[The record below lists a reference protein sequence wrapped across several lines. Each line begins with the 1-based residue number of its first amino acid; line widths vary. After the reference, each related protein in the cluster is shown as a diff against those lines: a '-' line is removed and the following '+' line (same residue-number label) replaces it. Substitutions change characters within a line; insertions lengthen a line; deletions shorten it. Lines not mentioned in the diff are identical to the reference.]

1 MHDALAAVG
10 LETVREALRARNV
23 PPLCYDQSARGQGR
37 MMDRFQDIPGYEMI
51 SELGEGGMATV
62 FLAIQHSLDRKV
74 AIKVMRRELRKST
87 GPMPEFERRFLLEGR
102 TLAKL
107 PHRNIVAVFDIV
119 TREDIAYISMELL
132 EGGTLAERMLGGLS
146 LGEAIGVVVQLA
158 NGLEYAHR
166 NGVIHRDLKP
176 SNVMFR
182 DASTPVLTDFGIA
195 KQSDVLASRITQTGL
210 VLGTPTYMSPEQASG
225 REIDGR
231 ADQYALGILFYEM
244 LTGSPPFTGEN
255 PMAVLMGH
263 ALQPPP
269 PLPDDLKPLQ
279 PIFDRMLAKE
289 PSERFA
295 NLQDF
300 VKALRGLVVGNDAL
314 VKQLGA
320 ITAAST
326 SERLRALGFSGEYT
340 GGDSGFALDLLR
352 MPQTDPSIQRPNTSS
367 MFVQVMQR
375 PRLLAIIAA
384 GLGALI
390 LGIVLWAALAPRTLS
405 QDDQYLVRTLL
416 READRLVDSG
426 DLLAPPGANAFEDLQ
441 KVLQKD
447 PANKQGLALLERI
460 AALLRADAENSM
472 ASGDFDAASEKANQA
487 LLVVPDDKDVQALVK
502 RIAAEKEQR
511 LVAAQVDEL
520 LKRADDAEKRDQRSG
535 PDGAYVLLRTALSL
549 APLNKQVQSRLKTI
563 TDAEFS
569 RVRELVRA
577 GKTDAAEQAL
587 GTLQSEFST
596 DPAFAELS
604 QEVTRARDARARIAR
619 IGELLGKAASALSA
633 NRISEPAGDNAFEW
647 FEQARQVDADSSS
660 VADFKDKLA
669 ARILSDAI
677 SAQSKGD
684 IETALDRAELALR
697 VDANLAAAAAIRD
710 SAQQSLG
717 SQRAAIASQLN
728 LARSAIASGR
738 LLPPAN
744 DNARDVLNALLE
756 IDPANPDAL
765 KLREALPRVVADA
778 LRGASERGELDI
790 ALPLANAAA
799 AAFPEDTR
807 ISERI
812 GEVRKLESERNA
824 EAERQAGEQRLAE
837 LLQQRPLVGKDARSA
852 VEAIAALR
860 AAGSKQV
867 GRYEKQLAD
876 TLANDMRNAPTL
888 DAGNASLEA
897 IRTAA
902 KALDSRTLG
911 ALESSAQTRI
921 EILKKQR
928 EVELASQTGSLVI
941 NALPW
946 GTVDQVLDAARK
958 PVPLPAERTTPLTLT
973 LPEGS
978 YYVTLSH
985 PSSGKTVS
993 AFARVS
999 AGKSSQ
1005 TSGSFPTLSADEYL
1019 KNAAL

>member
-1 MHDALAAVG
+1 
-10 LETVREALRARNV
+10 
-23 PPLCYDQSARGQGR
+23 
-37 MMDRFQDIPGYEMI
+37 MDRFQDIPGYEMI

-74 AIKVMRRELRKST
+74 AIKVMRRELRVSS

-107 PHRNIVAVFDIV
+107 PHRNIVAVYDIV

-182 DASTPVLTDFGIA
+182 DPTTPVLTDFGIA

-225 REIDGR
+225 RDIDGR

-289 PSERFA
+289 PNDRFT

-320 ITAAST
+320 ITTAST

-352 MPQTDPSIQRPNTSS
+352 MPQTDPSIQPHNTSS
-367 MFVQVMQR
+367 MFIRVMQR
-375 PRLLAIIAA
+375 PRLMAIVAA

-390 LGIVLWAALAPRTLS
+390 LGLVLWAALAPRTLS

-416 READRLVDSG
+416 READRMVAGG

-441 KVLQKD
+441 KILQKD
-447 PANKQGLALLERI
+447 PGNEQALELMARI
-460 AALLRADAENSM
+460 ADLLRADAEKSL

-487 LLVVPDDKDVQALVK
+487 LLVVPEDPDVQALVK

-511 LVAAQVDEL
+511 LVAAQVNDL
-520 LKRADDAEKRDQRSG
+520 LKKADVAEKRNQRSG
-535 PDGAYVLLRTALSL
+535 PDGAYALLRMALSL
-549 APLNKQVQSRLKTI
+549 SPLNKQVQGRLKTI
-563 TDAEFS
+563 TDAEFA
-569 RVRELVRA
+569 RVRDLLQSGE
-577 GKTDAAEQAL
+577 TDAAQQAL
-587 GTLQSEFST
+587 GGLQAEFGS
-596 DPAFAELS
+596 DPAFARLS
-604 QEVTRARDARARIAR
+604 QEVTMAGQARAREVR
-619 IGELLGKAASALSA
+619 IEKLLDDASTALAA
-633 NRISEPAGDNAFEW
+633 NQISEPAGNNAFEW
-647 FEQARQVDADSSS
+647 FEQARQVDAESDS
-660 VADFKDKLA
+660 VASFKEKLS
-669 ARILSDAI
+669 ARILADAI
-677 SAQSKGD
+677 AAQSRND

-697 VDANLAAAAAIRD
+697 VDPKLSEAAEIRD
-710 SAQQSLG
+710 RAQQSLG

-738 LLPPAN
+738 LLPPTA
-744 DNARDVLNALLE
+744 DNARDVLDALLKN
-756 IDPANPDAL
+756 DPANPDAL
-765 KLREALPRVVADA
+765 KLREALPRVIADA
-778 LRGASERGELDI
+778 LRGASERGELEV
-790 ALPLANAAA
+790 ALPLADAAA
-799 AAFPEDTR
+799 TAYPDDSRITDQIAA
-807 ISERI
+807 
-812 GEVRKLESERNA
+812 VRKLESERKTQA
-824 EAERQAGEQRLAE
+824 DLRAGEKRLAD
-837 LLQQRPLVGKDARSA
+837 LLQQRPLVGKDAKA
-852 VEAIAALR
+852 TVEAILALR
-860 AAGSKQV
+860 ALDSDQV
-867 GRYEKQLAD
+867 ARYEKQLAD
-876 TLANDMRNAPTL
+876 IFANDMSNASDL
-888 DAGNASLEA
+888 VAGNASLEA
-897 IRTAA
+897 IRMAA
-902 KALDSRTLG
+902 SALDNR
-911 ALESSAQTRI
+911 ALNAIETSAQTRI
-921 EILKKQR
+921 EILGKQR
-928 EVELASQTGSLVI
+928 EAELAAQTGSLVI

-946 GTVDQVLDAARK
+946 GTVSQVLDASRK
-958 PVPLPAERTTPLTLT
+958 PVALPAERTTPLTLT
-973 LPEGS
+973 LPAGS

-985 PSSGKTVS
+985 PNSGKTVS
-993 AFARVS
+993 AFARVV

-1005 TSGSFPTLSADEYL
+1005 TSGSFPTLSAEEFL
-1019 KNAAL
+1019 NNAAL